1 MKVYNIVITAP
12 AEADLQGIINYISN
26 ELRDINAAR
35 NILSNISSAIID
47 LELFPSRNNLV
58 NDERLALIGIRMLV
72 VASYI
77 VFYIVSKQKE
87 NVTIIR
93 ILNSRRDWL
102 NLLQ

>member
-1 MKVYNIVITAP
+1 MKSYNIVITSP
-12 AEADLQGIINYISN
+12 AEADLQGIADYISN

-35 NILSNISSAIID
+35 NILSYIGNAILD
-47 LELFPSRNNLV
+47 LEQFPSRNNLV

-72 VASYI
+72 IGSYI
-77 VFYIVSKQKE
+77 VFYSVSEMKE